1 MQAPSLTNNGIG
13 NLTSSQ
19 SLWRGQEEAKIC
31 GIFWDMF
38 LPNSRALPLDMVRNN
53 MGGWI
58 NTVQDL
64 HTTEPFLRKAMLA
77 LSLTTIGKAQDNST
91 MLRDG
96 TELYGKA
103 LIDLSQALQSN
114 QKAEINALLAAI
126 RLFEVYEV
134 RCSL

>member
-1 MQAPSLTNNGIG
+1 
-13 NLTSSQ
+13 
-19 SLWRGQEEAKIC
+19 
-31 GIFWDMF
+31 MF